1 LVENAGRATGRR
13 SLRMEPDRGPQA
25 SSRKG
30 PASQSRARSSA
41 ALRGVVVRVTK
52 AGSEGSR
59 SYEIG
64 VRLLGES
71 AAALTVLRRVGTIT
85 ARA

>member
-1 LVENAGRATGRR
+1 LT
-13 SLRMEPDRGPQA
+13 SEPPLYHL
-25 SSRKG
+25 
-30 PASQSRARSSA
+30 RSSA
-41 ALRGVVVRVTK
+41 ALRGVVVRVAK
-52 AGSEGSR
+52 AGSEGSP